1 MSFTIEMTP
10 RGVLLA
16 GGFRSEDDLNRM
28 TTEDKRNTMIVACT
42 LCTNQSVPYFQGM
55 SDDELV
61 GKLATSVF
69 LEKADIRNREALHQ
83 MTDDD
88 QRNTIIVV
96 NNMRTDRSIPELQG
110 KSNKELVQIGLE
122 WFAKSRTVAAIL
134 EFYWNMDLQ
143 KVASTMPEVIA
154 TQTYDNRGSSVELDD
169 KFIVSKEV
177 TNTSTF
183 SHDHSLDV
191 SIGVS
196 TKFKAGIPQLAS
208 NTTTVELNTST
219 SNTWSFGEEN
229 STTQKWERESSVKV
243 PPGGYIQRTGSVT
256 KGSLNVAYRAK
267 IRAADGTISWIEGT
281 WIGAST
287 VNLIVKQV
295 DLKTEA
301 PVLVTA

>member
-1 MSFTIEMTP
+1 
-10 RGVLLA
+10 
-16 GGFRSEDDLNRM
+16 M

-88 QRNTIIVV
+88 QRNTLIVV
-96 NNMRTDRSIPELQG
+96 NNMRTDRPIPELQG

-134 EFYWNMDLQ
+134 EFYWNINQQ
-143 KVASTMPEVIA
+143 KVVATMPEVIQ
-154 TQTYDNRGSSVELDD
+154 TQTYDNRDSDTEMPDE
-169 KFIVSKEV
+169 FTISKEV
-177 TNTSTF
+177 VNTSTF

-191 SIGVS
+191 SIGVA
-196 TKFKAGIPQLAS
+196 TKFKAGIPFLAK
-208 NTTTVELNTST
+208 NETTVEINTST

-229 STTQKWERESSVKV
+229 QTKQAWQHRTPVKI
-243 PPGGYIQRTGSVT
+243 PPRGHIQRTATVT
-256 KGSLNVAYRAK
+256 RGNMDVAYRAK

-281 WIGAST
+281 WSGVST

-295 DLKTEA
+295 DLKTQA